1 MILLFAIFWLSIKQV
16 SVWYNVFVFKQ
27 HETIKNV
34 RVTSRKLH
42 FELFMLLLIF
52 SLHDIPCCICGIP
65 WTCKRFLFE
74 RNQGT
79 IDSETTRFL
88 KDPLHISITN
98 LVLLSYTCTRDLIYR
113 SPTKNAHNL
122 CSFTKDNIAGWM
134 FSPRIPSVRQLYNPF
149 LEVDGW

>member
-1 MILLFAIFWLSIKQV
+1 MIPTILIQNSPLRFLLKTFYKSLLYEFTLEMILLFAIFWLSIKQV

-74 RNQGT
+74 RNQKRNYH
-79 IDSETTRFL
+79 IRFIL
-88 KDPLHISITN
+88 ISSLSLSLSLSLWLSFFSDINLPL
-98 LVLLSYTCTRDLIYR
+98 
-113 SPTKNAHNL
+113 
-122 CSFTKDNIAGWM
+122 
-134 FSPRIPSVRQLYNPF
+134 
-149 LEVDGW
+149 